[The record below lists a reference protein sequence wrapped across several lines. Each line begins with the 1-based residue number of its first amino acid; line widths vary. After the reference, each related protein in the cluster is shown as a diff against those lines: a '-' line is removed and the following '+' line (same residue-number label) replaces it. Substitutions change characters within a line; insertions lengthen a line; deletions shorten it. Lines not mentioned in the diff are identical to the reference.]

1 MKSVIETTKIRNDGV
16 MMTADD
22 VANTLAIKKSR
33 AYAFIRTWNAE
44 LEARGK
50 LVIRGRI
57 NRAYFEQ
64 KISI

>member
-1 MKSVIETTKIRNDGV
+1 MFDAQIRNGGV
-16 MMTADD
+16 MMTAED
-22 VANTLAIKKSR
+22 VAKELAIKKSR
-33 AYAFIRTWNAE
+33 AYAFIRSWNAE

>member
-1 MKSVIETTKIRNDGV
+1 MKDMFEDQIPNGGV
-16 MMTADD
+16 MMTAED
-22 VANTLAIKKSR
+22 VAKELAIKKSR
-33 AYAFIRTWNAE
+33 AYAFIRVWNAE

-57 NRAYFEQ
+57 NRAYFQQ